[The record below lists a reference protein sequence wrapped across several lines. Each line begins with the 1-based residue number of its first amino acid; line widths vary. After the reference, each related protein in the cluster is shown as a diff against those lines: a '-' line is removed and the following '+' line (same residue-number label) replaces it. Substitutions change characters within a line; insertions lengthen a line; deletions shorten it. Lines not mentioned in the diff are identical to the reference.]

1 LPEWET
7 EDVTKEYSMSQFAFH
22 SPVKAFFGFN
32 AIDNFKELLAPYS
45 RICVVSG
52 RRSIEHTGFRKYL
65 DEYFG
70 DKRIFYFSEIEENP
84 SINTIIKGGK
94 FARENKAEIVIGF
107 GGGSP
112 LDASK
117 AIAAFATNNKGF
129 YELLS
134 QPALGSEPLP
144 LIAVPTTCGTGSEM
158 NNYSIITDTEKV
170 DKVNFAKENT
180 FPKYAVIDPVFLR
193 KLPKKI
199 IYATA
204 FDAITHS
211 LEGFLSTRA
220 NPFSDSM
227 AITSMEI
234 IMSTFAQGADTT
246 KDETL
251 INFLYGSS
259 LAGIT
264 ILHTGTVLLHALG
277 YWLTNEKKIHH
288 GTANTILL
296 PYFLE
301 MLREKGVERYQ
312 IIEALMMK
320 HEFDISRWQSAMDQ
334 DVSLKDILS
343 YEEIEQM
350 VDYALTKPNCTFNPF
365 KVEKDFVMS
374 VLTRY

>member
-1 LPEWET
+1 
-7 EDVTKEYSMSQFAFH
+7 MSQFAFH

-32 AIDNFKELLAPYS
+32 AIDNFKDLLKPYQ

-52 RRSIEHTGFRKYL
+52 RKSIDHTGFRKYL

-84 SINTIIKGGK
+84 SINTIIKGAK

-134 QPALGSEPLP
+134 QDRLDNEPLP

-158 NNYSIITDTEKV
+158 NNYAIITDTEKV

-193 KLPKKI
+193 RLPRRTI
-199 IYATA
+199 FATA
-204 FDAITHS
+204 FDALTHAM
-211 LEGFLSTRA
+211 EGFLSKKA

-227 AITSMEI
+227 AVTSMEI
-234 IMSTFAQGADTT
+234 IMSTFAEGADTT

-264 ILHTGTVLLHALG
+264 ILHTGTTLLHALG

-296 PYFLE
+296 PYYLE

-312 IIEALMMK
+312 VIEALMVK
-320 HEFDISRWQSAMDQ
+320 HQLDITRWQDQMDY
-334 DVSLKDILS
+334 DVSIKDILTA
-343 YEEIEQM
+343 EEIETM
-350 VDYALTKPNCTFNPF
+350 VDYAINKPNCAINPF
-365 KVEKDFVMS
+365 EVEKDFVMS